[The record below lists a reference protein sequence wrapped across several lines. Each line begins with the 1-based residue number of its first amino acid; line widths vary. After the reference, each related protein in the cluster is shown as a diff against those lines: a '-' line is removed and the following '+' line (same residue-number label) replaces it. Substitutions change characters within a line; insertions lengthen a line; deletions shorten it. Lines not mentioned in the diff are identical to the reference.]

1 MRKNEKEGRTVMDW
15 KRFGAFHGCFSSRL
29 RFFLAVFILFL
40 FTVFL
45 AGFKFTPSGL
55 KPGAPA
61 GKGKEGM
68 APQQETYYPAPQI
81 FKYLTLPPGIECLRV
96 SEEFRVSVEVHGDS
110 RIMDM
115 PIPMDVVFLLDQS
128 GSMEVNDANNV
139 RLVAVQTF
147 INLMKGPERGGRDK
161 AAVIEFG
168 SKAQGLYPATSIGV
182 APGLSDNYDAIIS
195 ALQAK
200 NLNCTNIEQAM
211 KLANETLV
219 QHGTNP
225 TRLVVLLT
233 DGCPM
238 TEFPDW
244 GCWPDY
250 QQQETIVSEHV
261 PKALQNDIRYYTV
274 GLGKIQDLCP
284 SLIRDLI
291 AVPTHGQFLHATDPS
306 QLPGFFGQIF
316 ENESR
321 RMTTQDIFVEERLV
335 QGFKYKLGSF
345 DHSSGIVP
353 PTDAE
358 LAQFANQGVI
368 NLKMG
373 QVLENQQE
381 SFSFIVSCEE
391 CVQPVMPN
399 EVLSEDELRVTLPVD
414 KDTSRVVYQL
424 GDGVERY
431 LPFPLRTVCVER
443 PGGPTIEKA
452 FDDIKKEVMI
462 RVKSNYLRSHPEHV
476 IKGVHVWEVLS
487 KNFEAARQPFDSLST
502 FSIPPDEVRGTGIV
516 EGKPWGFYYHW
527 VVGDLAPQQEWVVRF
542 KVRTGACKPADIAP
556 LIVDSGKPR
565 SYVTMILPTTDSPVD
580 FDIPQAFTAA
590 DFPLP
595 ACPGPSGFLNFSI
608 EPTLLTGEG
617 GPDDLPF
624 STEQTRAVWI
634 DSSRNGFVEDW
645 TNLNQIR
652 NSIEYRIDYGNR
664 VVPIMQGDPLYVDK
678 ENRIYLHYRHSGAAP
693 IQRVTFALFAWPK
706 FELVEWEKT
715 RPILVADLNLDPST
729 AVSGMYRDL
738 VRRGPYVVFKWKPT
752 IAQLKQAFITP
763 PIPLSPKLERMKLIV
778 VIKPGSGEEVFMNDN
793 MAVEL
798 VPEVRMP

>member
-1 MRKNEKEGRTVMDW
+1 MDS
-15 KRFGAFHGCFSSRL
+15 KRFSTFHGWFSTRL
-29 RFFLAVFILFL
+29 APYLAVSILFL
-40 FTVFL
+40 FAVFL
-45 AGFKFTPSGL
+45 TGFKFTPSGI
-55 KPGAPA
+55 KAGAAA
-61 GKGKEGM
+61 GKGKEEV
-68 APQQETYYPAPQI
+68 APQEETYYPAPQI
-81 FKYLTLPPGIECLRV
+81 FKYITLPTGIDCLRV

-110 RIMDM
+110 RIMDV

-128 GSMEVNDANNV
+128 GSMEGNDPNNV
-139 RLVAVQTF
+139 RLVAVETF
-147 INLMKGPERGGRDK
+147 INLMKDPSRGGRDK
-161 AAVIEFG
+161 AAIIEFG
-168 SKAQGLYPATSIGV
+168 SNAQGLYPGTSAGV
-182 APGLSDNYDAIIS
+182 APGLSNNYDAMIS
-195 ALQAK
+195 ALEAK

-219 QHGTNP
+219 QYGTNP

-238 TEFPDW
+238 TEVPDS
-244 GCWPDY
+244 GCWQDY

-261 PKALQNDIRYYTV
+261 PRAVQNDIRYYSV
-274 GLGKIQDLCP
+274 GLGRIEDLCP

-291 AVPTHGQFLHATDPS
+291 AVPTHGQFHHATNPN
-306 QLPGFFGQIF
+306 QLPGFFSEIY

-321 RMTTQDIFVEERLV
+321 RMTTQDIIVEERLV
-335 QGFKYKLGSF
+335 QGFKYKPGSF
-345 DHSSGIVP
+345 DHSSGILP
-353 PTDAE
+353 PSDAE
-358 LAQFANQGVI
+358 LAQFANQGMI

-373 QVLENQQE
+373 QVLEDQQE

-443 PGGPTIEKA
+443 PGGPTIEKG

-476 IKGVHVWEVLS
+476 IKDVHVWEVLS
-487 KNFEAARQPFDSLST
+487 KYFEAARQPFSESLSA
-502 FSIPPDEVRGTGIV
+502 FSIPPDEVMGTGIV
-516 EGKPWGFYYHW
+516 AGKPWGFYYHW
-527 VVGDLAPQQEWVVRF
+527 AVGDLAPQQEWVVRL
-542 KVRTGACKPADIAP
+542 KVRSGACEPRDMRP

-565 SYVTMILPTTDSPVD
+565 SYVTMILPTTDSPVE
-580 FDIPQAFTAA
+580 FEIPQALTAA
-590 DFPLP
+590 DFPVPGCP
-595 ACPGPSGFLNFSI
+595 APSGFLNFSI

-617 GPDDLPF
+617 GPDDPPF
-624 STEQTRAVWI
+624 SKEQTRDVWI
-634 DSSRNGFVEDW
+634 DSPRNHFVEDW
-645 TNLNQIR
+645 ANLDQIR
-652 NSIEYRIDYGNR
+652 TAIKYRVDYGNR
-664 VVPIMQGDPLYVDK
+664 VVPIMQGDLLEVDK
-678 ENRIYLHYRHSGAAP
+678 ENRIYLHYAHSGAAP

-715 RPILVADLNLDPST
+715 RPILVSDLNLDPST

-752 IAQLKQAFITP
+752 IAQLRQAFISQ
-763 PIPLSPKLERMKLIV
+763 PIPVSLKLERVKLLV

-798 VPEVRMP
+798 VPEVTMP